1 MEVGSWWMEREKWVS
16 NISQTHKFKVAR
28 DGVASPLQCEAGILT
43 TQVTLRIPLVAT
55 IFHDLQ
61 NET

>member
-1 MEVGSWWMEREKWVS
+1 M
-16 NISQTHKFKVAR
+16 SQTHKFKVAR
-28 DGVASPLQCEAGILT
+28 DRLASRLQCEAGILT
-43 TQVTLRIPLVAT
+43 TQVTLRILLVAT